1 MASPRSRRE
10 GGWSPDPPDSTAR
23 VSPVCFSE
31 TGREGEKGAGG
42 KGGETA
48 AAQAGALSMV
58 LKPRPARDRGPLR
71 PAPHASVLS
80 RTTLPSASRLQAADL
95 PEVYAQCG
103 SVTAGR
109 RAGCLPRRA
118 EQQLRAHAGAES
130 LGGKRTE
137 PRGRDFVPLPV
148 DLVLCVSSCTCSPH
162 SRTQAAKDFIK
173 GTQKT
178 NPGILSS
185 FCTRRQP
192 PHVTV
197 SEAPAG
203 AECPSPHAFVA
214 TAGPPR

>member
-31 TGREGEKGAGG
+31 TGREGEKGAGR
-42 KGGETA
+42 KGGEKA
-48 AAQAGALSMV
+48 AAQAEALSMV

-118 EQQLRAHAGAES
+118 EEQSALRPG
-130 LGGKRTE
+130 
-137 PRGRDFVPLPV
+137 GRDFVPLPV

-203 AECPSPHAFVA
+203 AECPLPHAFVA

>member
-42 KGGETA
+42 KGGEKA
-48 AAQAGALSMV
+48 AAQAGALSRV

-118 EQQLRAHAGAES
+118 EQQPRARRPQPGAHAGAES
-130 LGGKRTE
+130 LGGKRTA
-137 PRGRDFVPLPV
+137 PRGPRLRAAARGLGPV
-148 DLVLCVSSCTCSPH
+148 RLLMHLLTSQQDT
-162 SRTQAAKDFIK
+162 
-173 GTQKT
+173 G
-178 NPGILSS
+178 
-185 FCTRRQP
+185 RQRF
-192 PHVTV
+192 H
-197 SEAPAG
+197 
-203 AECPSPHAFVA
+203 
-214 TAGPPR
+214 